1 MKIEDPC
8 VATKAQHG
16 QIDIF
21 KEKQKKK
28 GEEIKKKKKK
38 DLIKKQRSTRDSA
51 AVVTLR
57 TLRWEAY
64 PGMLHDVI
72 AWVLESGECFLAGVR
87 GRCD

>member
-28 GEEIKKKKKK
+28 GEEIKKKKKRV
-38 DLIKKQRSTRDSA
+38 D
-51 AVVTLR
+51 
-57 TLRWEAY
+57 
-64 PGMLHDVI
+64 
-72 AWVLESGECFLAGVR
+72 
-87 GRCD
+87 

>member
-1 MKIEDPC
+1 MKIEDPW

-21 KEKQKKK
+21 KEKQNKK
-28 GEEIKKKKKK
+28 GEEIKKKKKE
-38 DLIKKQRSTRDSA
+38 LIKKQRSTRDSA

>member
-21 KEKQKKK
+21 KEKQNKK

-38 DLIKKQRSTRDSA
+38 SWLKNKEAQG
-51 AVVTLR
+51 TLQ
-57 TLRWEAY
+57 L
-64 PGMLHDVI
+64 
-72 AWVLESGECFLAGVR
+72 
-87 GRCD
+87 